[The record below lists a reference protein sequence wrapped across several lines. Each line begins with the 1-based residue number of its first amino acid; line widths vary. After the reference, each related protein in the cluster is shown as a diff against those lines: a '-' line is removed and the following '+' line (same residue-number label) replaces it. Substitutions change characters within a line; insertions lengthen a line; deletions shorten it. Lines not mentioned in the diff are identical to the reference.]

1 MIVIAGAPARNLD
14 VAEDILVLDLQ
25 NEDDVVTALDF
36 GAPAPTANWVTVTS
50 HRPAAARFGDPGSMV
65 KAAHTIENYVGDAVE
80 LDASGIPAVLTSRQ
94 SIAAFLG
101 VDEKPKRKD
110 GRPRRHAKPA
120 VPGTP

>member
-1 MIVIAGAPARNLD
+1 
-14 VAEDILVLDLQ
+14 
-25 NEDDVVTALDF
+25 
-36 GAPAPTANWVTVTS
+36 
-50 HRPAAARFGDPGSMV
+50 MV

-101 VDEKPKRKD
+101 VGVGGVVQGRKFVFQGRDVDEKPKRKD